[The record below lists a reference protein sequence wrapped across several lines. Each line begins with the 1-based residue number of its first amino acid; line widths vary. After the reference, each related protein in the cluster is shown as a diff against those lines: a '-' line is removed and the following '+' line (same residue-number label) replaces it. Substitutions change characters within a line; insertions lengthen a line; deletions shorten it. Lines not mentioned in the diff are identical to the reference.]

1 MAEKTVLMSRLL
13 LFILEHPLGEIIF
26 NSLLESLSFFLFFY
40 GKDFMGRHVVLNEAL
55 VV

>member
-1 MAEKTVLMSRLL
+1 MAEETVLMSRLL
-13 LFILEHPLGEIIF
+13 LFILEHPLSEIIF
-26 NSLLESLSFFLFFY
+26 YSLLKGLSLFLSFY